1 MALFDLTREWA
12 YSARERYT
20 DRSEWEEVVEAV
32 AWNKNQTWICDQFS
46 KGPMSRTEV
55 HHLAQSI
62 SRWVWRNITPEKT
75 AARREAW
82 GRALGKR
89 SGVVRRNGLTAEM
102 LEEADAR

>member
-1 MALFDLTREWA
+1 
-12 YSARERYT
+12 
-20 DRSEWEEVVEAV
+20 
-32 AWNKNQTWICDQFS
+32 
-46 KGPMSRTEV
+46 MSRTEV

-89 SGVVRRNGLTAEM
+89 SGAVRAERRQKLAEQI
-102 LEEADAR
+102 LEVGTDAR